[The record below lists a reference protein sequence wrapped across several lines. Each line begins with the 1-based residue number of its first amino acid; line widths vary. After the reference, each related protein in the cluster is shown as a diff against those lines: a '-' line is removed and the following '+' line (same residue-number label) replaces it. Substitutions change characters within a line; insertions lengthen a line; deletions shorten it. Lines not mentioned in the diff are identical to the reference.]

1 MLNKHMIFHDPLSS
15 RVGTIFYNP
24 SIVKDNNRHE
34 MKKASQQFEKP
45 FAALLSAFV
54 F

>member
-1 MLNKHMIFHDPLSS
+1 MVLYDPLSS
-15 RVGTIFYNP
+15 SVGTIFYNP
-24 SIVKDNNRHE
+24 SIVKDNNSHE

-45 FAALLSAFV
+45 FAAFLSAFV